1 MSSLYAIFLEYFIF
15 ICLMVI
21 YVTILE
27 LIALNN
33 RSASN
38 SGPSSLYGPDSTAS
52 SNNGNYRKVF
62 KPSFGDDGG
71 NSEKSFGSSSAIN
84 NTYQAGSKPL
94 SRPPVNSRLKP
105 KLPQKSYGK

>member
-1 MSSLYAIFLEYFIF
+1 MSLVF
-15 ICLMVI
+15 ICFIISISL
-21 YVTILE
+21 L
-27 LIALNN
+27 LKN
-33 RSASN
+33 RSSSN

-71 NSEKSFGSSSAIN
+71 NSEKSFGSNSAVN
-84 NTYQAGSKPL
+84 STYQAGAKPL

-105 KLPQKSYGK
+105 KLPQKPYGK